1 MEEEMNR
8 LEQGFH
14 APIFSRPARLMAAG
28 LVMAVIGLTTF
39 SEAWALQTSPT
50 SLTFQAVQGGP
61 NPSSQVVILSKS
73 NAKQV
78 SWNSRDNANWLSA
91 SPTSGTM
98 TTSTQVMVTVNAGG
112 LAAGT
117 YNGNVT
123 IALSRGGNVSVPVT
137 LTVAPPSSTGTS
149 STGTTSTTSTTA
161 SLSWN
166 TNTETD
172 LAGYKV
178 YVGTSSGL
186 YGSPIDVGKA
196 TSYVMA
202 NLKVGN
208 TYYFSVTAYDTSGN
222 ESLHSSEVSKSV
234 Y

>member
-1 MEEEMNR
+1 MNR
-8 LEQGFH
+8 LEQDFP
-14 APIFSRPARLMAAG
+14 ASILSRPTRLMVAG
-28 LVMAVIGLTTF
+28 LVMAVIGVATF
-39 SEAWALQTSPT
+39 SEAWALQVSPT

-61 NPSSQVVILSKS
+61 NPSSQVVSLSKS
-73 NAKQV
+73 NARRV
-78 SWNSRDNANWLSA
+78 SWNSGDNAIWLSA
-91 SPTSGTM
+91 SPANGTM
-98 TTSTQVMVTVNAGG
+98 TTSAQVVVTVNTNG

-123 IALSRGGNVSVPVT
+123 IALNKGGNVSVPVT
-137 LTVAPPSSTGTS
+137 LTLTPLSSGTAS
-149 STGTTSTTSTTA
+149 GTITTA
-161 SLSWN
+161 TLSWN

-172 LAGYKV
+172 LGGYKV
-178 YVGTSSGL
+178 YMGTSSGL

-208 TYYFSVTAYDTSGN
+208 TYYFSVSAYDTSGN